1 MTRRT
6 RNKKSRW
13 NLTPSRSMS
22 CLPLVCAAE
31 NEYAIE
37 GLRASILVFH
47 ACITACWE
55 SALSEALRGKK
66 IEVISYEPYS

>member
-1 MTRRT
+1 
-6 RNKKSRW
+6 
-13 NLTPSRSMS
+13 MS

-55 SALSEALRGKK
+55 SVLSEALRGKK
-66 IEVISYEPYS
+66 IEVISDEPYS